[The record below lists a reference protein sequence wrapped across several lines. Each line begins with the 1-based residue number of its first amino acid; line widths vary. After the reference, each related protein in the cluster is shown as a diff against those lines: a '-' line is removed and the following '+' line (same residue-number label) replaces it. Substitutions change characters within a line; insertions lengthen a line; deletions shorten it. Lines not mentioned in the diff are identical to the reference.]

1 MTTDAQQVDAAEVYR
16 SIGRLEG
23 EVSQLTARL
32 EREISQLTAR
42 LEGEISQLTVRLER
56 EMSQLTARMDRIEQ
70 RLDRLIFALF
80 AFGGT
85 MGAALAA
92 IMVKLFL
99 GG

>member
-1 MTTDAQQVDAAEVYR
+1 MVDRMATETQQIDAAEVYG

-23 EVSQLTARL
+23 EVAHLVGRL
-32 EREISQLTAR
+32 
-42 LEGEISQLTVRLER
+42 
-56 EMSQLTARMDRIEQ
+56 DRIEQ

-92 IMVKLFL
+92 IMAKLFI
-99 GG
+99 GA

>member
-1 MTTDAQQVDAAEVYR
+1 MSRVDSTATDVHQMDAAEVYRSTAEVCR

-23 EVSQLTARL
+23 ELSYVAGRL
-32 EREISQLTAR
+32 
-42 LEGEISQLTVRLER
+42 VW
-56 EMSQLTARMDRIEQ
+56 IEQ

>member
-1 MTTDAQQVDAAEVYR
+1 MVDRMATETQQIDAAEVYH

-23 EVSQLTARL
+23 EVAHLVGRL
-32 EREISQLTAR
+32 
-42 LEGEISQLTVRLER
+42 
-56 EMSQLTARMDRIEQ
+56 DRIEQ

-92 IMVKLFL
+92 IMAKLFI

>member
-1 MTTDAQQVDAAEVYR
+1 MVDRMATETQQIDAAEVYR

-23 EVSQLTARL
+23 EVADLVGRL
-32 EREISQLTAR
+32 
-42 LEGEISQLTVRLER
+42 
-56 EMSQLTARMDRIEQ
+56 DRIEQ

-92 IMVKLFL
+92 IMAKLFI

>member
-1 MTTDAQQVDAAEVYR
+1 MAIETQQIGAAEVYRSIAEVYR

-23 EVSQLTARL
+23 EVSHLVGRL
-32 EREISQLTAR
+32 
-42 LEGEISQLTVRLER
+42 
-56 EMSQLTARMDRIEQ
+56 DRIEQ

-92 IMVKLFL
+92 ILAKLFL

>member
-1 MTTDAQQVDAAEVYR
+1 MTTETQQIDAAEVYR

-23 EVSQLTARL
+23 EVAHLVGGL
-32 EREISQLTAR
+32 
-42 LEGEISQLTVRLER
+42 
-56 EMSQLTARMDRIEQ
+56 DRIEQ

-80 AFGGT
+80 AFGGA

-92 IMVKLFL
+92 IIAKLFI